1 MQDLIRRQAAIN
13 ALENTEC
20 ELLPEEWDDLTDAIM
35 NVPSAQPEQRWIPV
49 DERMPERNKMDST
62 GKYREAYLVTT
73 GFMTFT
79 ARFNEYGYWV
89 LWGYQQV
96 LKNIIAW
103 MPLPDPY
110 KEEE

>member
-1 MQDLIRRQAAIN
+1 MRLIDADALKDDL
-13 ALENTEC
+13 EY
-20 ELLPEEWDDLTDAIM
+20 EWDHNDSDDFANKCVWRVLEDAPTI
-35 NVPSAQPEQRWIPV
+35 NQQRWIPV